1 MREISIAEAVNRRIF
16 GAVKAINMASNGT
29 LNEDVI
35 QHITGLC

>member
-29 LNEDVI
+29 LNEEVI
-35 QHITGLC
+35 

>member
-1 MREISIAEAVNRRIF
+1 MREISIAEVVNRRIF

-35 QHITGLC
+35 NTLWGLC